1 MQTNPTIK
9 NEISTKSKTQK
20 MSNLNKKI
28 KESLKN
34 DNNHSKAKYEDY
46 MNNQRKQQ
54 TSKRSKH
61 KNQI

>member
-1 MQTNPTIK
+1 
-9 NEISTKSKTQK
+9 
-20 MSNLNKKI
+20 MSNLNIKI

-61 KNQI
+61 KNQR